1 MFLNEGIR
9 NAEFLTY
16 ECDAAFT
23 REAILIDSTAA
34 KIVAG
39 TVVVDGSGDFVGI
52 VKDNVSKGFNKRQTC
67 IVRGPA
73 LVIPALLTF
82 PAAAAVTNAVDGADA
97 GTDTDAENAAAT
109 VAATAALR
117 TALLA
122 QMAAKLIIAR
132 N

>member
-1 MFLNEGIR
+1 MFLHEGIR

-16 ECDAAFT
+16 EADHAFT
-23 REAILIDSTAA
+23 REAVLIDSTAA
-34 KIVAG
+34 AISAG
-39 TVVVDGSGDFVGI
+39 TVVVNGQGEFVGI
-52 VKDNVSKGFNKRQTC
+52 VKDNVSKGYNKKQTL

-82 PAAAAVTNAVDGADA
+82 PSAAAVTNATDGPDA
-97 GTDTDAENAAAT
+97 GSDTVAENAAAT
-109 VAATAALR
+109 AAASAALR
-117 TALLA
+117 TALLE